1 MKQRILLAGYCAN
14 RGGWLL
20 LAVCQFFLL
29 PLVCWL
35 YGLPRQPVLY
45 ASIVM
50 ATAFLLFAAVDFWR
64 YACRIRSIERQKA
77 QAPFGDWDFPPH
89 GLEEKLFL
97 EILTKVRSYYQE
109 EEQRR
114 EREKAAAVQYYALW
128 SHQAKTPLAA
138 IRLLLQEE
146 HPDRNALEQSLFQAQ
161 QYVDMAL
168 QYQRLNDSANDLLLR
183 RCSLERIVKQAAKE
197 VSTLFIYK
205 KVGLVLGDL
214 KKEVLTDS
222 KWLQFVIAQL
232 LTNAV
237 KYTPSGSGSVWC
249 EGEVLYI
256 RDTGIG
262 IRPEDLPRIFEW
274 GYTGCNGHKQSR
286 STGIGLNL
294 CKRALG
300 MLGHTIVIRSQPGCG
315 TTVEVGLSRRE
326 LENE

>member
-1 MKQRILLAGYCAN
+1 MAIGIFRLMGWKRSCFWKSLQKYDPIIKRKS
-14 RGGWLL
+14 RGGR
-20 LAVCQFFLL
+20 
-29 PLVCWL
+29 
-35 YGLPRQPVLY
+35 GKRPRRFSIMRFGPTRPKRRWQP
-45 ASIVM
+45 S
-50 ATAFLLFAAVDFWR
+50 
-64 YACRIRSIERQKA
+64 
-77 QAPFGDWDFPPH
+77 G
-89 GLEEKLFL
+89 
-97 EILTKVRSYYQE
+97 
-109 EEQRR
+109 
-114 EREKAAAVQYYALW
+114 
-128 SHQAKTPLAA
+128 
-138 IRLLLQEE
+138 LLLQEE

-237 KYTPSGSGSVWC
+237 KYTPSGSVSVWC

-294 CKRALG
+294 CKRVLG

>member
-1 MKQRILLAGYCAN
+1 MALRVPNPRYRAAEGSSAVWRLGFSASWAGRKAVFGNPYKSTIPLSRGRAEAGEGKG
-14 RGGWLL
+14 RGGS
-20 LAVCQFFLL
+20 
-29 PLVCWL
+29 
-35 YGLPRQPVLY
+35 VL
-45 ASIVM
+45 
-50 ATAFLLFAAVDFWR
+50 
-64 YACRIRSIERQKA
+64 C
-77 QAPFGDWDFPPH
+77 
-89 GLEEKLFL
+89 
-97 EILTKVRSYYQE
+97 
-109 EEQRR
+109 
-114 EREKAAAVQYYALW
+114 AL
-128 SHQAKTPLAA
+128 SHQAKTPLAPSG
-138 IRLLLQEE
+138 LLLQEE

-222 KWLQFVIAQL
+222 KWLQFVVAQL

-237 KYTPSGSGSVWC
+237 KYTPSGSVSVWC

>member
-1 MKQRILLAGYCAN
+1 MA
-14 RGGWLL
+14 RG
-20 LAVCQFFLL
+20 
-29 PLVCWL
+29 
-35 YGLPRQPVLY
+35 
-45 ASIVM
+45 
-50 ATAFLLFAAVDFWR
+50 
-64 YACRIRSIERQKA
+64 
-77 QAPFGDWDFPPH
+77 
-89 GLEEKLFL
+89 
-97 EILTKVRSYYQE
+97 
-109 EEQRR
+109 
-114 EREKAAAVQYYALW
+114 YYALW

-197 VSTLFIYK
+197 VSTFFIYK

-237 KYTPSGSGSVWC
+237 KYTPSGSVSVWC